1 MDDEGARLFCHHSSP
16 GIKRKK
22 EYRGIKMMRHGQRRG
37 VQQRDKILRRILTI
51 IIFASIVT
59 TVLFASL
66 SYRMGLEITNEA
78 FIPPS
83 FNSNEIP
90 RNALY
95 VQGWSQTW
103 GGGGTDVGRGT
114 AVDNAGNVYLVGY
127 TNSYGAGGYD
137 AFLAK
142 YASNGTQIWNQTW
155 GGAGNDYGYGVAAAS
170 SGNVFI
176 AGYTSSFGAGGNDA
190 FIAKYTSDGTQL
202 WNRTWGGTGDDD
214 GYGVSADNSGNA
226 FLAGTTT
233 SYGAG
238 SSDAFLVKFAPD
250 GTQQWNH
257 TWGGASFDKGYGT
270 TTDASGYIY
279 LVGWTACF
287 GAGSADAFLAKY
299 DTNGVQLW
307 NRTWGGPID
316 DDGMAIASDPSGNV
330 FIGGY
335 TSSFG
340 AGGYDSFIA
349 KYTSDGTQLWNRTW
363 GGTNQDDG
371 YGVAADGSGN
381 SYLAGLTASFGA
393 GGPDAFLVK
402 YAPDGTQL
410 WNKTW
415 GGILNDYG
423 YGVAVD
429 NSNNVYLA
437 GEASGS
443 DAFLTKYIHVP
454 PPITV
459 KTPQV
464 GSIFGCI
471 APNFSVIVA
480 DSEVNASWY
489 RVADCN
495 VNHSFTPGI
504 LTPVDAAD
512 WDIQPNGTVVLNF
525 WANDTQ
531 GDLGYINTTVSKDVI
546 APSITSTGLA
556 PGQLCGAAAPA
567 FSLAIAGG
575 GNLNATWYSLDGGL
589 TNTTCSLAGTL
600 AAQWGGRGNGT
611 VTVTFWVNDSVGNI
625 SSVVVVI
632 SKDIT
637 PPAFVTTGLAPNQ
650 LCGLA
655 APAFSL
661 NISEGDLAQVW
672 YTLDGGATNTSCG
685 LTGDLR
691 TQWGNCGNGTITVTF
706 WANDTAGNLGWVNV
720 TLRKDTH
727 CPQIA
732 VVTPSSGTNFTG
744 APGFSLILIDANL
757 TIAWYTVGSDPTPH
771 YFTGTSSTIDATA
784 WAAAPLGS
792 VMLTFYAQ
800 NAAGNTNSTY
810 VTVVKA
816 AASLGGNGG
825 SGNNNNNNGNESPG
839 GLSLS
844 IILLISIVSGVV
856 AIAVIWGVVMR
867 RRKRS
872 LSP

>member
-1 MDDEGARLFCHHSSP
+1 
-16 GIKRKK
+16 
-22 EYRGIKMMRHGQRRG
+22 
-37 VQQRDKILRRILTI
+37 
-51 IIFASIVT
+51 
-59 TVLFASL
+59 
-66 SYRMGLEITNEA
+66 
-78 FIPPS
+78 
-83 FNSNEIP
+83 
-90 RNALY
+90 
-95 VQGWSQTW
+95 
-103 GGGGTDVGRGT
+103 
-114 AVDNAGNVYLVGY
+114 
-127 TNSYGAGGYD
+127 
-137 AFLAK
+137 
-142 YASNGTQIWNQTW
+142 
-155 GGAGNDYGYGVAAAS
+155 
-170 SGNVFI
+170 
-176 AGYTSSFGAGGNDA
+176 
-190 FIAKYTSDGTQL
+190 
-202 WNRTWGGTGDDD
+202 
-214 GYGVSADNSGNA
+214 
-226 FLAGTTT
+226 
-233 SYGAG
+233 
-238 SSDAFLVKFAPD
+238 
-250 GTQQWNH
+250 
-257 TWGGASFDKGYGT
+257 
-270 TTDASGYIY
+270 
-279 LVGWTACF
+279 
-287 GAGSADAFLAKY
+287 
-299 DTNGVQLW
+299 
-307 NRTWGGPID
+307 
-316 DDGMAIASDPSGNV
+316 
-330 FIGGY
+330 
-335 TSSFG
+335 
-340 AGGYDSFIA
+340 
-349 KYTSDGTQLWNRTW
+349 
-363 GGTNQDDG
+363 
-371 YGVAADGSGN
+371 
-381 SYLAGLTASFGA
+381 
-393 GGPDAFLVK
+393 
-402 YAPDGTQL
+402 
-410 WNKTW
+410 
-415 GGILNDYG
+415 
-423 YGVAVD
+423 
-429 NSNNVYLA
+429 
-437 GEASGS
+437 
-443 DAFLTKYIHVP
+443 
-454 PPITV
+454 
-459 KTPQV
+459 
-464 GSIFGCI
+464 
-471 APNFSVIVA
+471 
-480 DSEVNASWY
+480 
-489 RVADCN
+489 
-495 VNHSFTPGI
+495 
-504 LTPVDAAD
+504 
-512 WDIQPNGTVVLNF
+512 
-525 WANDTQ
+525 
-531 GDLGYINTTVSKDVI
+531 
-546 APSITSTGLA
+546 
-556 PGQLCGAAAPA
+556 
-567 FSLAIAGG
+567 
-575 GNLNATWYSLDGGL
+575 
-589 TNTTCSLAGTL
+589 LAGTL